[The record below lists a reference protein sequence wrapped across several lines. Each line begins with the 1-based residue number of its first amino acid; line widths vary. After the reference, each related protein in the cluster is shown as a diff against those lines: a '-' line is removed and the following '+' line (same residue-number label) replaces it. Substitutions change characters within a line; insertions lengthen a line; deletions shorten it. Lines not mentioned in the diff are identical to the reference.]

1 MVKYKVPQLSLLITS
16 LFVILL
22 LINMK
27 FFGFLPEESLNG
39 IADSVNRTGEV
50 IIVGLIIL
58 LLLFKSPVVK
68 LDYWTKYIL
77 FVLGSILVCGIYS
90 VVIYNQSFFDI
101 YVMENCMLLL
111 FIIPIFTNNE
121 PLFEKILK
129 VIVVFA
135 MVNVFIS
142 CLQSVLYNN
151 FGIIFLQ
158 GIERTVLRNNLLRYG
173 NAASYAPLLAIF
185 LIGDY
190 KKAIEFIP
198 KMVRVVFLFLS
209 IYCIVFVNQTRGTTI
224 AALCA
229 VFGMLLFKNRG
240 SKKRIF
246 TLIAL
251 AISVVVVM
259 NMPQFQ
265 YIFNSILS
273 DSSKYAAETHNVNV
287 RIENIFYRL
296 SFFEKNPIFGMGIIR
311 PITFPL
317 VNIARG
323 PSGLFYADDV
333 GIFDTI
339 ASFGIFGVLMI
350 FLIWK
355 RWWKSISHL
364 YQSKKVYKNV
374 WILGLIIYYLISS
387 VSIGYF
393 APDMIICFSIAI
405 AAIEI
410 QVHSIQNTFLT
421 AEQGC
426 KKGLSNR

>member
-1 MVKYKVPQLSLLITS
+1 MVKYKVPQLSFLITS
-16 LFVILL
+16 LFVVLL
-22 LINMK
+22 FINMK
-27 FFGFLPEESLNG
+27 FFGFLPAESLNG

-50 IIVGLIIL
+50 IIVGLVIL
-58 LLLFKSPVVK
+58 LLLFKSTVIK
-68 LDYWTKYIL
+68 LDYWTKFIV
-77 FVLGSILVCGIYS
+77 FVLVSILVCGLYS
-90 VVIYNQSFFDI
+90 VVAYNQSFFDI

-190 KKAIEFIP
+190 KKATEFIP
-198 KMVRVVFLFLS
+198 KTVRLIFLFLS

-224 AALCA
+224 AVLCA

-240 SKKRIF
+240 NKKRIF

-251 AISVVVVM
+251 ALSIVVVM
-259 NMPQFQ
+259 NIPQFQ

-273 DSSKYAAETHNVNV
+273 DNSKYAAEAHNVNI

-311 PITFPL
+311 PITSPL
-317 VNIARG
+317 VHIARG
-323 PSGLFYADDV
+323 PSGLYYADDV

-339 ASFGIFGVLMI
+339 ASFGIFGNLMI
-350 FLIWK
+350 FLVWK
-355 RWWKSISHL
+355 RWWRSILKLRQNKKL
-364 YQSKKVYKNV
+364 YENV

-405 AAIEI
+405 ASIEI
-410 QVHSIQNTFLT
+410 QVQSVQNTFLDK
-421 AEQGC
+421 Q
-426 KKGLSNR
+426 KG